1 MKKVSVEKKRYVLD
15 DFFKVEEAYLR
26 FEKFNGEMSE
36 RVRRFSLERGN
47 SVAVLAYNLDTNKLI
62 LVNQFRYPTYK
73 DGQGWIIET
82 IAGMV
87 DAGET
92 PEAAARRE
100 VREETGLDVSALEHI
115 ATFYPSPGG
124 SSEQIFL
131 YYSAVSGE
139 SIKYNNTGGLVNE
152 GEDILSIEISLED
165 ALEKIRSG
173 EIMDAKTI
181 IGVYWLENRL
191 LEKNSV
197 LGR

>member
-165 ALEKIRSG
+165 ALGKIRSG

-191 LEKNSV
+191 LKKSSV